1 MWLFCLHA
9 QLHLITPIIMAMGV
23 CREILESQQGEM
35 DFLVSQQR
43 DTKRDS
49 RLVSGVGGGGGL
61 TLFMMD
67 SFSFSVR
74 VKAFIYDLEKVIL
87 HRSSVM

>member
-1 MWLFCLHA
+1 MWLLCLHA
-9 QLHLITPIIMAMGV
+9 QLRLITPIIMAMAV

-43 DTKRDS
+43 ETKRDS
-49 RLVSGVGGGGGL
+49 RLVSGDGDGGGL

-67 SFSFSVR
+67 SISFSVR
-74 VKAFIYDLEKVIL
+74 LKAFVYDLQKVIL

>member
-1 MWLFCLHA
+1 
-9 QLHLITPIIMAMGV
+9 MAV
-23 CREILESQQGEM
+23 CREILEGQQGEM

-49 RLVSGVGGGGGL
+49 RLVSGVGELGGWGGGGAA
-61 TLFMMD
+61 LFKMD

-74 VKAFIYDLEKVIL
+74 LKAFVYDLEKVIL
-87 HRSSVM
+87 HGSWLM